1 MRTNNKLNPLMT
13 PGPGFEPW
21 PHWWNRARSPL
32 RHPWSPW
39 LVLIPGSIY
48 DIISTG
54 ESNLFISLYNIF
66 SYLRCIFG
74 ISYHVEFCYLKN
86 RYSLLFKLCLKSFSD
101 INQRFPHFAHEAEF
115 HFLRAVFFLQN
126 VTWSICKVRKHTKL
140 EIFFWV
146 SSTKIKHIDCDWN
159 HWSNKTQPSPTGKSF
174 GKTQEE
180 YHRAISGG

>member
-1 MRTNNKLNPLMT
+1 MT
-13 PGPGFEPW
+13 PGPGFEPG
-21 PHWWNRARSPL
+21 PL

-54 ESNLFISLYNIF
+54 ESNLFISLYDIF

-126 VTWSICKVRKHTKL
+126 ITWSICKVQKHTKL

-159 HWSNKTQPSPTGKSF
+159 HWSNKTQCSTTGKSF

-180 YHRAISGG
+180 YYRAISGG